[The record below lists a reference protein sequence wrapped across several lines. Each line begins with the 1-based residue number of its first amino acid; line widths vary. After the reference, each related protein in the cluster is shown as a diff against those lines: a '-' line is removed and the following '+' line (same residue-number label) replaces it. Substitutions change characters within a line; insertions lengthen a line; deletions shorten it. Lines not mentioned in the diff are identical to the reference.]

1 MRTLAVVDTSALFA
15 AADRSEPMHQ
25 ACVDV
30 LRRPD
35 LDLIIPVMVVAEAA
49 YLVEQRL
56 GPAAETAFIRGL
68 SGFAIESPTADDWPT
83 IADVVERY
91 ADLRL
96 GTTDAS
102 IAVLADRLG
111 TDVVVTLDRRHF
123 DVIRTASGGAFHVLP
138 RTSAV
143 HEDPAT
149 SYSGSLADVY
159 GDATEALDDER
170 LSWSDRGGYGAR
182 HRQSLAGGLQD
193 KVGRTAP
200 DESWDVLRQAAWETQ
215 DPDRPA

>member
-1 MRTLAVVDTSALFA
+1 MRTLAIVDTSALVA
-15 AADRSEPMHQ
+15 AADRSERMHQ

-35 LDLIIPVMVVAEAA
+35 LDLIIPAMVVAEAA
-49 YLVEQRL
+49 FMVERRL

-68 SGFAIESPTADDWPT
+68 SGFAIESPTAEDWPT

-111 TDVVVTLDRRHF
+111 TNVVVTLDRRHF
-123 DVIRTASGGAFHVLP
+123 DVIRTASGGPFHVLP

-149 SYSGSLADVY
+149 SYAGTLADAF
-159 GDATEALDDER
+159 GDATEALDEER
-170 LSWSDRGGYGAR
+170 QSWADRG
-182 HRQSLAGGLQD
+182 
-193 KVGRTAP
+193 
-200 DESWDVLRQAAWETQ
+200 
-215 DPDRPA
+215 

>member
-15 AADRSEPMHQ
+15 AADRSERMHQ

-56 GPAAETAFIRGL
+56 GSAAETAFIRGL
-68 SGFAIESPTADDWPT
+68 SGFAIESPTAEDWPI

-91 ADLRL
+91 GDLRL

-102 IAVLADRLG
+102 VAVLADRLG
-111 TDVVVTLDRRHF
+111 TDVIVTLDRRHF
-123 DVIRTASGGAFHVLP
+123 DVIRTAAGQPFRLLP
-138 RTSAV
+138 EARGV
-143 HEDPAT
+143 HYEGWLVQVEAKQP
-149 SYSGSLADVY
+149 V
-159 GDATEALDDER
+159 DAEALP
-170 LSWSDRGGYGAR
+170 A
-182 HRQSLAGGLQD
+182 A
-193 KVGRTAP
+193 A
-200 DESWDVLRQAAWETQ
+200 AAWMQ
-215 DPDRPA
+215 RWSAIGAQVAQADADPDARTTRQILTADRR